1 LPENEGSHIRDTNMT
16 GCMPALHS
24 ISDVK
29 DEGHEFQ
36 KVLPI
41 RKLEDPLP
49 AARNRCLLLLLAFV
63 TSIGLNVW
71 PGDVRSTRPKK
82 KKQHRDT
89 VWQPELPHIR
99 NYVHHLD
106 GPFLASEIMSIIWT
120 DQTHC
125 GISDSTLIQLYMN
138 LGTLHESRNKLSRN
152 TSKFFCQCNSATL
165 ADYLGDFVLGH
176 WPCKNEKNDSEGIAF
191 WPTKTT

>member
-1 LPENEGSHIRDTNMT
+1 MPENEGSHIRDTNMT

-82 KKQHRDT
+82 KATPKYCLAARTSSHPKLCPSSGWTIPR
-89 VWQPELPHIR
+89 IR

-106 GPFLASEIMSIIWT
+106 GPN
-120 DQTHC
+120 
-125 GISDSTLIQLYMN
+125 TLWN
-138 LGTLHESRNKLSRN
+138 LRFNLNSTLHESRNF
-152 TSKFFCQCNSATL
+152 T
-165 ADYLGDFVLGH
+165 
-176 WPCKNEKNDSEGIAF
+176 
-191 WPTKTT
+191 